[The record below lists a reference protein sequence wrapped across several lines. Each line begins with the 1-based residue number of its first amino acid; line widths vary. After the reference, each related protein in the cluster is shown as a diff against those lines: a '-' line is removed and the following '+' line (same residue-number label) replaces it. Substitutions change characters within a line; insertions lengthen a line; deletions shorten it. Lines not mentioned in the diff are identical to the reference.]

1 MSSVRDVL
9 IKAASEYEAPLV
21 KVCVCVCFRLFS
33 VHRDVFKGR
42 MCWLKWNVYGL
53 KQLPTLFEKV
63 VLQGICNCLTFFLA
77 YFRLVK
83 HYDSS
88 RCMGLSNVGLA

>member
-1 MSSVRDVL
+1 
-9 IKAASEYEAPLV
+9 
-21 KVCVCVCFRLFS
+21 
-33 VHRDVFKGR
+33 